1 MPLQW
6 KQKLR
11 AVGGIAKLCQRRNK
25 AGHRAG
31 GRPGQFAPAQA
42 GMNRGIVAPSR
53 ARKRVLRTRGDE
65 PSFRK
70 IQRIVLADGREADQ
84 MTPTHATKRGYSGGW
99 GNQKYET
106 TYSTVWPSP
115 KKSMSELGRVSR
127 ALSRVLTVRNCTRD
141 EGGPFGF
148 GNQVLISSHRK
159 LLRSRAVDDK
169 SGKMSSKTSHNH

>member
-31 GRPGQFAPAQA
+31 GRPGQFAPAHA

-84 MTPTHATKRGYSGGW
+84 MTPTHATKRGYSGDW

-106 TYSTVWPSP
+106 T
-115 KKSMSELGRVSR
+115 LGEFV
-127 ALSRVLTVRNCTRD
+127 A
-141 EGGPFGF
+141 GGPGF
-148 GNQVLISSHRK
+148 EPGLGVRVCTNPLF
-159 LLRSRAVDDK
+159 
-169 SGKMSSKTSHNH
+169 

>member
-31 GRPGQFAPAQA
+31 GRPGQFAPAHA
-42 GMNRGIVAPSR
+42 GMNRGIVVPSR
-53 ARKRVLRTRGDE
+53 ARKHVLRTRGDE

-84 MTPTHATKRGYSGGW
+84 MTPTHATKRGYSGDW

-106 TYSTVWPSP
+106 T
-115 KKSMSELGRVSR
+115 LGEFVE
-127 ALSRVLTVRNCTRD
+127 VLTSGITRARPLV
-141 EGGPFGF
+141 ERYGT
-148 GNQVLISSHRK
+148 GNDRRI
-159 LLRSRAVDDK
+159 
-169 SGKMSSKTSHNH
+169 